1 MLTNLV
7 DTKKVLYLCSVLV
20 KWYTITLTQIQNN
33 MLQIKNLSFS
43 YRKPTHELFCDF
55 SLDLLPGNVYGLLGK
70 NGAGK
75 STLIYLMTGLLT
87 PASGMVTLDG
97 EDVRRRLPKTLSDMF
112 LVPEE
117 FELPHITLSQFVSIN
132 SPFYPRF
139 SNEDM
144 NRYLDIFEMEH
155 DVKLQSL
162 SMGQKKKVFMSF
174 ALATNTQVL
183 IMDEPTNGLDIP
195 SKSQFRK
202 IIAQGMTDDKM
213 MLFSTHQVRDIEAI
227 LDHVTIIDQS
237 RVLLNTGLAEVSSRL
252 AFRPLR
258 EGDQPLL
265 VQQGVMGALAVVPAK
280 PGEET
285 QVDLEMLFNATLQQP
300 AAIGQLFNK

>member
-1 MLTNLV
+1 
-7 DTKKVLYLCSVLV
+7 
-20 KWYTITLTQIQNN
+20 
-33 MLQIKNLSFS
+33 MLQIANLSFA
-43 YRKPTHELFCDF
+43 YRKSQRELFRDF
-55 SLDLLPGNVYGLLGK
+55 SLDLQPGNVYGLLGK

-87 PASGMVTLDG
+87 PASGQVTLDG
-97 EDVRRRLPKTLSDMF
+97 IDVRRRLPQTLNSMF

-117 FELPHITLSQFVSIN
+117 FDLPHTTLSQFVKIN
-132 SPFYPRF
+132 APFYPNF
-139 SNEDM
+139 SVEDM

-155 DVKLQSL
+155 DCKLQSL

-174 ALATNTQVL
+174 ALATNTRVL

-195 SKSQFRK
+195 SKSQWRK
-202 IIAQGMTDDKM
+202 IIASGMTDDKM
-213 MLFSTHQVRDIEAI
+213 MLVSTHQVRDIEQV

-237 RVLLNTGLAEVSSRL
+237 QVLLNVSLAEVASRL
-252 AFRPLR
+252 AFRPMR

-265 VQQGVMGALAVVPAK
+265 AQTGAMGTLVVTPVLD
-280 PGEET
+280 GEET

-300 AAIGQLFNK
+300 QAIQQLFGQ

>member
-1 MLTNLV
+1 
-7 DTKKVLYLCSVLV
+7 
-20 KWYTITLTQIQNN
+20 
-33 MLQIKNLSFS
+33 MLQIKDLKFS
-43 YRKPTHELFCDF
+43 YLKPNRELFNDF

-87 PASGMVTLDG
+87 PASGQVTLDG
-97 EDVRRRLPKTLSDMF
+97 NDVRRRLPITLSDMF

-117 FELPHITLSQFVSIN
+117 FDLPHISLNKFISIN
-132 SPFYPRF
+132 APFYPRF
-139 SNEDM
+139 SMDDM
-144 NRYLDIFEMEH
+144 NRYLDIFEIEH
-155 DVKLQSL
+155 NIKLQSL

-202 IIAQGMTDDKM
+202 IIAMGMNDEKL

-227 LDHVTIIDQS
+227 LDHVTIIDHS
-237 RVLLNTGLAEVSSRL
+237 RVLLNTSIANVSSRL
-252 AFRPLR
+252 AFRQLR
-258 EGDQPLL
+258 DGDRPLL
-265 VQQGVMGALAVVPAK
+265 VQQGPMGSMAVVPAS
-280 PGEET
+280 PNEET

-300 AAIGQLFNK
+300 QAIKELFSKNS